1 MVVGPVN
8 ATIQL
13 LLMEGLNVKG
23 TKSKEKRKLAVPESN
38 ANAQILMI
46 HNATLDVIVNTGK
59 V

>member
-1 MVVGPVN
+1 MVAGPVN